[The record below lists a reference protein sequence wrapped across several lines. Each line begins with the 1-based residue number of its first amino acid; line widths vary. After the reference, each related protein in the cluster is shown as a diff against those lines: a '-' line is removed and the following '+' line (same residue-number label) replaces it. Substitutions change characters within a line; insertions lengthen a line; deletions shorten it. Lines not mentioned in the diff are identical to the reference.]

1 MMDPLLHLVRNA
13 VSHGLEPASERIAAG
28 KSPEGTVSLSA
39 RAAGEMVTL
48 EIADDGRGVV
58 ADRVLA
64 RARHAGLPVPRTAD
78 ADDAALLEL
87 LCSPGFSTRDEAD
100 RVSGRGFG
108 MAVVHTTVQE
118 LGGTM
123 RMESS
128 PGVGTR
134 FIIELPLTLA
144 VTDALIAAVGSQ
156 TFAVPQSAVR
166 EVIEVEA
173 AAIRQ
178 LADGE
183 VVPFRAQALP
193 IIRLSSA
200 LGIPS
205 SSRLRHHAF
214 VVGTGPATVG
224 LLVDRVLSQREIV
237 VRTTVDPLIRVDGI
251 AGATDLG
258 DGRAVLIL
266 DVASVA
272 RAARARQ
279 HDRHATGT
287 REIA

>member
-1 MMDPLLHLVRNA
+1 
-13 VSHGLEPASERIAAG
+13 
-28 KSPEGTVSLSA
+28 
-39 RAAGEMVTL
+39 
-48 EIADDGRGVV
+48 
-58 ADRVLA
+58 
-64 RARHAGLPVPRTAD
+64 
-78 ADDAALLEL
+78 

-183 VVPFRAQALP
+183 VVSFRAQALP

-200 LGIPS
+200 LGIRS
-205 SSRLRHHAF
+205 DSRPRHHAF
-214 VVGTGPATVG
+214 VVGSGPGTVG

-272 RAARARQ
+272 RAARTRL